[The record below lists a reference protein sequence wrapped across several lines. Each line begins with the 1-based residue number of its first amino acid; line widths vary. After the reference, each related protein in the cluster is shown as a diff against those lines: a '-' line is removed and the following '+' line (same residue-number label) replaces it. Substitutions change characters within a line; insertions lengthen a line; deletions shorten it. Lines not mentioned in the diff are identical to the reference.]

1 MNEVNNNQYDQSN
14 NQENQFNNQS
24 NNSQYHQIN
33 EPINEFNNRYNNHQY
48 QYNQQQPTPNE
59 QQEIKPKDY
68 KDKEEIDAYFK
79 DVKRKGFPIKFFFFL
94 LILLMFGGIAYYYF
108 VIDSPQNILLVT
120 AKNTFANIKID
131 NTQYDT
137 INYDYEL
144 DINLLTNNKEYID
157 VTNIINKFYLTGN
170 VGIDK
175 NNDKTYAK
183 LNAFYEQKSLLT
195 IDGYYQ
201 NDNYVYIK
209 LNNLFDKV
217 IKTKIDKEATT
228 SNEIDTETLEKT
240 INSLATIVIDTLKNA
255 ELKKEYTKLNKTI
268 AKKVTLTIDEE
279 LTKELYN
286 NMLSNKEFMENY
298 SKLQGM
304 TETEMKESINEDID
318 NLEDF
323 TEKTYLYVTPLENEF
338 LMIEVIEDEDRTVI
352 TKENDEYNYKI
363 YTDSIIEYQ
372 GYISFEKE
380 DNNYEITF
388 TSENIEEEIS
398 FEINLDLSYEYN
410 INIDSLD
417 TTDAIDTESLT
428 EEDENKIVEKLLENE
443 AFVNLIQD
451 YSSISSPSLFTPQL
465 YFQTT

>member
-410 INIDSLD
+410 TNIDSLD
-417 TTDAIDTESLT
+417 TTNAIGSESLT
-428 EEDENKIVEKLLENE
+428 EDDGTKIAEKLIENE
-443 AFVNLIQD
+443 AFVDLVED
-451 YSSISSPSLFTPQL
+451 FASI
-465 YFQTT
+465 